1 MISTSNDGVALKLKV
16 SVTNLLS
23 TPVHF
28 QGSPFTRIKNNN
40 KIKSL
45 LILNLVLLSVVFN
58 FK

>member
-40 KIKSL
+40 KIKAL